1 MRRACGVAGAAS
13 SAGQSKARRRPR
25 QRELLPR
32 ASGFLAAAPPPPCTM
47 PMRRSR
53 FARTGPS
60 GNVWRSC
67 SPISFNS
74 IIRCHGGYWSGA
86 AAGRR
91 CARRICQLSV
101 RQPASALATSFTAR
115 RPCNLICG
123 AIPKIEPTGMA
134 GCQSTWQELSAE
146 SSSDARRQTIRSAA
160 LFHNYDTIL
169 RPPWCPRLAVPCRS
183 PNGGSFFE
191 FPAAL
196 QNWLHDFSPRFVYRS
211 CPARRSFHRTILER
225 RLV

>member
-1 MRRACGVAGAAS
+1 MRLPRKSGANSAGIFGRRPTLRKRPRDSAYARACGVAGAAS

-115 RPCNLICG
+115 RPCNLIC
-123 AIPKIEPTGMA
+123 AE
-134 GCQSTWQELSAE
+134 QFQRLS
-146 SSSDARRQTIRSAA
+146 RR
-160 LFHNYDTIL
+160 
-169 RPPWCPRLAVPCRS
+169 
-183 PNGGSFFE
+183 E
-191 FPAAL
+191 
-196 QNWLHDFSPRFVYRS
+196 WLGVSQRGKS
-211 CPARRSFHRTILER
+211 
-225 RLV
+225 